1 MALTDA
7 KLRSLKGS
15 GRAQKLG
22 DAGGLFVLV
31 TPGGSRLWR
40 LAYRF
45 GGKQKLLALGK
56 YPDVSLGDARLARE
70 LAKKQLEEGV
80 DRKRPLADS

>member
-7 KLRSLKGS
+7 KLRSLKGT
-15 GRAQKLG
+15 GKTQKIS
-22 DAGGLFVLV
+22 DAGGLHIVV
-31 TPGGSRLWR
+31 TPNGSRLWR

-56 YPDVSLGDARLARE
+56 YPDVLLGPASAPRGRQGGGDA
-70 LAKKQLEEGV
+70 AKL
-80 DRKRPLADS
+80 